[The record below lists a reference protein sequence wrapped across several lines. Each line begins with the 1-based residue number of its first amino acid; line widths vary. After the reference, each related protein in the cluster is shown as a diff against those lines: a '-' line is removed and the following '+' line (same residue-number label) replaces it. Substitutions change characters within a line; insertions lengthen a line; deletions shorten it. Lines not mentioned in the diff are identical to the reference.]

1 MALRGKEEQGSEWT
15 FVERRKARLNGYCG
29 DVFHVKLIG
38 ARSVPQSRE
47 VKVNLTEQQLISGL
61 RRGELSALEELMDRY
76 TPYVSSVIA
85 RILRG
90 RQADVEDLT
99 ADVFLA
105 VWDNREKVQPG
116 KVKGYLGAIAR
127 NRAFNLLRADQE
139 SLPLEEDVLLLETD
153 GPDKELDRRETARMV
168 NQALGELDKPQ
179 RELFVRHYYYGQTV
193 QEAAL
198 AMGLNLSTAKTW
210 LRRGR
215 ETLKAILEKEGYGH
229 EAAGDFRANG

>member
-1 MALRGKEEQGSEWT
+1 MTEKELVKALHRG
-15 FVERRKARLNGYCG
+15 
-29 DVFHVKLIG
+29 D
-38 ARSVPQSRE
+38 
-47 VKVNLTEQQLISGL
+47 
-61 RRGELSALEELMDRY
+61 LSALEVLLDRY
-76 TPYVSSVIA
+76 TSYVSSVIS

-90 RQADVEDLT
+90 RQADVEELT

-105 VWDNREKVQPG
+105 AWDNREKLRPG

-127 NRAFNLLRADQE
+127 NRAFNLLRSDYVA
-139 SLPLEEDVLLLETD
+139 LPLEHDVLFLETD
-153 GPDKELDRRETARMV
+153 GPDRELDRRETARIV
-168 NQALGELDKPQ
+168 NKALSQLDRPQ

-215 ETLKAILEKEGYGH
+215 DTLRTILRKEGYGH
-229 EAAGDFRANG
+229 EAHRDLKADG

>member
-1 MALRGKEEQGSEWT
+1 MTEKQLVKAL
-15 FVERRKARLNGYCG
+15 A
-29 DVFHVKLIG
+29 
-38 ARSVPQSRE
+38 
-47 VKVNLTEQQLISGL
+47 
-61 RRGELSALEELMDRY
+61 RGEQSALEELIEQF

-90 RQADVEDLT
+90 RQADVEELT

-105 VWDNREKVQPG
+105 AWDNRNKLKPG
-116 KVKGYLGAIAR
+116 NVKGYLGAIAR
-127 NRAFNLLRADQE
+127 NRAFNLLRADRV

-153 GPDKELDRRETARMV
+153 GPDRELDKKETARIV
-168 NQALGELDKPQ
+168 NQALAQLDKPQ

-198 AMGLNLSTAKTW
+198 AMGLNQSTAKTW

-215 ETLKAILEKEGYGH
+215 ETLKTYLRKEGYEY
-229 EAAGDFRANG
+229 EADGNLQADG

>member
-1 MALRGKEEQGSEWT
+1 MTEKQLVKAL
-15 FVERRKARLNGYCG
+15 A
-29 DVFHVKLIG
+29 
-38 ARSVPQSRE
+38 
-47 VKVNLTEQQLISGL
+47 
-61 RRGELSALEELMDRY
+61 RGEQSALEELIEQF

-90 RQADVEDLT
+90 RQADVEELT

-105 VWDNREKVQPG
+105 AWDNRNKLKPG

-127 NRAFNLLRADQE
+127 NRAFNLLRADRV

-153 GPDKELDRRETARMV
+153 GPDRELDKKETARIV
-168 NQALGELDKPQ
+168 NQALAQLDKPQ

-198 AMGLNLSTAKTW
+198 AMGLNQSTAKTW

-215 ETLKAILEKEGYGH
+215 ETLKTYLRKEGY
-229 EAAGDFRANG
+229 EYETAGNFQADG